1 MESFAYFLAEDQTIL
16 QLRCRWM
23 FTSTFPLIFLN
34 NTQLTRN
41 LSSFCYIY
49 INPNSRSPNSATL
62 FSTMEKPKQLSR
74 FDRIKAKYKGPQIRI
89 NPEVENEVGFSYAS
103 FDEAVAATDY
113 SFNRNDVV
121 KGTVVQY
128 DKGGC
133 IVDIGAKASAFLPL
147 QEAALIQEQ
156 GRNIES
162 IIDIDAE
169 RSFEIISEEDEN
181 GQLMVSLRRIQYREA
196 WEKILA
202 KQETDE
208 AFDAECVSV
217 NRGGAIFLVEGLRAF
232 LPGSH
237 LTGRLPDDDLVGQT
251 LPLKFLEV
259 NQDENKLVVSN
270 RRAVVE
276 TQMEDLSRG
285 DVIEGV
291 VKALKP
297 YGAFVE
303 VGGMSG
309 LLHISQISMDR
320 IVDIEKVLQP
330 GQKIKCMIID
340 HDKVNGRIALSTK
353 TLEPEP
359 GDMMKDPARVY
370 EQAEETARVY
380 LEKQEAERKKREAS
394 AKDIVL
400 GLGDALDDLSVGME
414 GDGGEGGDA
423 SDNLDSLLS

>member
-1 MESFAYFLAEDQTIL
+1 MKLSIALLSLTAGASAFTAPLQTSSPSTTSL
-16 QLRCRWM
+16 Q
-23 FTSTFPLIFLN
+23 STLEKPQ
-34 NTQLTRN
+34 QLT
-41 LSSFCYIY
+41 
-49 INPNSRSPNSATL
+49 
-62 FSTMEKPKQLSR
+62 R
-74 FDRIKAKYKGPQIRI
+74 FDRIKAKYKGPQITI
-89 NPEVENEVGFSYAS
+89 TPEIEAEVGFSYSA
-103 FDEAVAATDY
+103 FDDAVAATDY

-147 QEAALIQEQ
+147 QEACLIQEQ
-156 GRNIES
+156 GTSIES
-162 IIDIDAE
+162 IIEIDEE
-169 RSFEIISEEDEN
+169 RNFEIISEEDEN
-181 GQLMVSLRRIQYREA
+181 GQLMVSIRRIQYREA
-196 WEKILA
+196 WDKVLA

-208 AFDAECVSV
+208 VFDAECVSV

-259 NQDENKLVVSN
+259 NQEENKLVVSN
-270 RRAVVE
+270 RRAIVE
-276 TQMEDLSRG
+276 AQMEDLSRG
-285 DVIEGV
+285 DVIEGL

-320 IVDIEKVLQP
+320 IVDLEKVLQP

-359 GDMMKDPARVY
+359 GDMIRDPERVY
-370 EQAEETARVY
+370 QMADETARIY

-414 GDGGEGGDA
+414 GGDNA
-423 SDNLDSLLS
+423 DPSDNLDSLLS